1 MNILITGAG
10 KRIGKEIAKNF
21 AKEGANI
28 VLHYNKSK
36 REAEKTKREISK
48 YSKAI
53 IIKSNLENS
62 KSVKK
67 LFNEAKQKFGKIHHL
82 INCASL
88 FENDDLIKFSE
99 KSWDKHL
106 NINAKAPAILMSS
119 FSNQKFKHDDNPTI
133 TNILDQRVFKLT
145 PYFFS
150 YTVSKLILLNL
161 TKTSAMRLAPK
172 IRVNAVA
179 PGPVIKN
186 SRQSESHFKKQYL
199 NTLLKK
205 QVNKKEIFNACKFFI
220 ENKSITGQSIAIDSG
235 QSLNWQTKDLINIHE

>member
-10 KRIGKEIAKNF
+10 KRIGKEIAINF
-21 AKEGANI
+21 AKLGANI
-28 VLHYNKSK
+28 ILHYNNSK
-36 REAEKTKREISK
+36 TEANNTKKEIDK
-48 YSKAI
+48 YGKAI
-53 IIKSNLENS
+53 LIKANLENS

-67 LFNEAKQKFGKIHHL
+67 LFSDAKKKLGKIHHL

-88 FENDDLIKFSE
+88 FENDDLLKFNE
-99 KSWDKHL
+99 KSWNKHI
-106 NINAKAPAILMSS
+106 NINAKAPAILISN
-119 FSNQKFKHDDNPTI
+119 FANQKLQSKDNPTI

-150 YTVSKLILLNL
+150 YTVSKMILFNL

-172 IRVNAVA
+172 IRVNAIA

-186 SRQSESHFKKQYL
+186 SRQSESHFKKQYQ

-205 QVNKKEIFNACKFFI
+205 QVNKKEIFSACKFFI
-220 ENKSITGQSIAIDSG
+220 ENQSITGQSIAVDSG
-235 QSLNWQTKDLINIHE
+235 QSLNWQTKDLINVHE